1 MCLQGA
7 VSSTKLLQSTP
18 SCPRNLASPTLF
30 ILCSLQIHA
39 LCPVLFVC
47 FCVSSQVTSY
57 PFLADY
63 HHITTEL
70 MQLLPPQPDLA
81 AATQAVQQQLDQQ
94 PFEQQQQQQQQE
106 VYPVPGMAA
115 QGGFYLE
122 QQPYGQLQQLQQQP
136 YQQLHVQQQQ
146 QMQAHMQMQAYA
158 SHPMQQQLLQQ
169 QMQQQMQQGYGFG
182 RQVSTGVPSTQPLA
196 MTFLSTPCG

>member
-1 MCLQGA
+1 MC
-7 VSSTKLLQSTP
+7 
-18 SCPRNLASPTLF
+18 SCCRARF
-30 ILCSLQIHA
+30 A
-39 LCPVLFVC
+39 VC
-47 FCVSSQVTSY
+47 FFVLSSQVTSY

-63 HHITTEL
+63 HHIATEL

-94 PFEQQQQQQQQE
+94 PYGQQQQQE
-106 VYPVPGMAA
+106 MYPVPGMA
-115 QGGFYLE
+115 QGSYYLE
-122 QQPYGQLQQLQQQP
+122 QQPYEQLQQLQQQP

-146 QMQAHMQMQAYA
+146 QMQAQMQMQAYA

-182 RQVSTGVPSTQPLA
+182 RQVSTGLLPSTQPLA